1 MTTKKEKA
9 NELEKIKNHLSCII
23 IKNADGKALKQ
34 LDKLCLTAFEFGKKE
49 GREGVIKEIEKNML
63 VDEEGDIFISK
74 RVWECFKHNPLKESV
89 IIGKTKGGKR
99 K

>member
-49 GREGVIKEIEKNML
+49 GREGVIKELNKQML
-63 VDEEGDIFISK
+63 RCKKGLWIPERE
-74 RVWECFKHNPLKESV
+74 WECFKHGKE
-89 IIGKTKGGKR
+89 
-99 K
+99 

>member
-49 GREGVIKEIEKNML
+49 GREGVIKELNKQML
-63 VDEEGDIFISK
+63 RCKKGLWIPERE
-74 RVWECFKHNPLKESV
+74 WECFKH
-89 IIGKTKGGKR
+89 GKK
-99 K
+99 

>member
-49 GREGVIKEIEKNML
+49 GREGVIREIEKLFVPQFDGKKNWL
-63 VDEEGDIFISK
+63 IPRKE
-74 RVWECFKHNPLKESV
+74 WECFKHGKE
-89 IIGKTKGGKR
+89 
-99 K
+99 